1 MCQISEQTASEL
13 HELLADPGPQSLSAV
28 RVVAWCCFPCASLLC
43 SSQPLPFQLSLSQ
56 LLASPQSR
64 DERAVPR
71 SRSAPVPRACSTQ
84 RDGRAERTAG
94 ITHLEADL
102 RSGSPSVD
110 ASSSEHLWA
119 LPFVPTQLPV
129 TAVGLPAGR

>member
-1 MCQISEQTASEL
+1 MLLCQISEQTASEL
-13 HELLADPGPQSLSAV
+13 HELLAEPGLWRGV
-28 RVVAWCCFPCASLLC
+28 CASLLR

-56 LLASPQSR
+56 LLASPRSR
-64 DERAVPR
+64 DRRTVPR
-71 SRSAPVPRACSTQ
+71 SRSAPTPRPCSTQ
-84 RDGRAERTAG
+84 DGRAERTAG

-102 RSGSPSVD
+102 RLGSPRAD

-129 TAVGLPAGR
+129 TAMALPAGR